1 MTRPQIGRI
10 PDKQSRQLSSIIKLV
25 KINNHTYRLI
35 LNFEHS
41 IPLNS
46 ISFMVISQFSF
57 VPFRS
62 NRIDSV
68 ENKEDNRKYQTLKK
82 EVIGEKEDTGNGAA

>member
-1 MTRPQIGRI
+1 
-10 PDKQSRQLSSIIKLV
+10 
-25 KINNHTYRLI
+25 
-35 LNFEHS
+35 
-41 IPLNS
+41 
-46 ISFMVISQFSF
+46 MVISQFSF